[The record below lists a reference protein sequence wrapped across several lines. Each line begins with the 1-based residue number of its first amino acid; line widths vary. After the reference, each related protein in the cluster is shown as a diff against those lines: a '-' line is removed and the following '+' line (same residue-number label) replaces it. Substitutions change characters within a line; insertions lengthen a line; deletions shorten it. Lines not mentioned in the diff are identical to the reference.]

1 MLRHCAESEYAKA
14 WMSRALRPLWP
25 GPEAKL
31 WPSPGYLELC
41 ATAHRHAG
49 LLDHFLASTLLHDGG
64 TTLRAH
70 CERDEGARASLL
82 DLLDDWG
89 LPRAEGDDVI
99 VTSRTYSVYEK
110 DMPGFDGEE

>member
-1 MLRHCAESEYAKA
+1 MRVGVEDAVDEHLVAVDVDEDRE
-14 WMSRALRPLWP
+14 
-25 GPEAKL
+25 
-31 WPSPGYLELC
+31 
-41 ATAHRHAG
+41 
-49 LLDHFLASTLLHDGG
+49 
-64 TTLRAH
+64 
-70 CERDEGARASLL
+70 ERDEGARASLL